1 MIKKVLENTYCYED
15 FITKEQQDILYKWA
29 FDSFPYMDFANPCNK
44 EEDQQNL
51 PVRHFGMVQNLPYI
65 PELFWELKN
74 KVIELEGIEEV
85 LEAPG
90 NGDWVGI
97 TGTESRVEPHTDW
110 NGHDPNYYTR
120 RYNLL
125 VTLPPDG
132 GQPLYG
138 GRVLPVKEKMLW
150 RCDAGLVEH
159 SSIPNKGNRLRVNIS
174 FGFSI
179 PVGK

>member
-29 FDSFPYMDFANPCNK
+29 FDSFPYMDFANPCNR

-51 PVRHFGMVQNLPYI
+51 PVRHFGMVQNLGYI

-74 KVIELEGIEEV
+74 KIIELEGIEEV

-97 TGTESRVEPHTDW
+97 TGIESRVEPHTDW

-120 RYNLL
+120 
-125 VTLPPDG
+125 
-132 GQPLYG
+132 
-138 GRVLPVKEKMLW
+138 